1 MTTHETDFYD
11 QIMTTEPEEQD
22 DREADAD
29 RAWEEYKDSDCLDR
43 PNS

>member
-1 MTTHETDFYD
+1 MTTHGTDFYD

-22 DREADAD
+22 DREAEAD